1 MRINRFTIEGIF
13 YDGEDEQGIQRASL
27 VWQPEAPVIP
37 QRCEVCHCLCY
48 EAVCSAMCEQLFEII
63 DKESRNNRHQ
73 HE

>member
-1 MRINRFTIEGIF
+1 MLISRFTIEGIL
-13 YDGEDEQGIQRASL
+13 YDGEDEQGVQGAAL
-27 VWQPEAPVIP
+27 AWQPEASVIP

-63 DKESRNNRHQ
+63 DKESRKNRHQ